1 MGSQSDP
8 LAQEPKTPPVSV
20 SGRQRLNLMAVVG
33 ERLMILSPL
42 VDTAVLPVVALRTVV
57 LRLARRSIGRVA
69 LLAGFS
75 IGRPQA
81 HSEQASDSNSS
92 GQRRGAH
99 HSREIHRRLPSFANH
114 IEQRD

>member
-1 MGSQSDP
+1 MLLPASSYSRLCRTVALAAIFNYRDGFTVGSIGP
-8 LAQEPKTPPVSV
+8 GTKTPPVSV

-75 IGRPQA
+75 IGRP
-81 HSEQASDSNSS
+81 
-92 GQRRGAH
+92 
-99 HSREIHRRLPSFANH
+99 
-114 IEQRD
+114 